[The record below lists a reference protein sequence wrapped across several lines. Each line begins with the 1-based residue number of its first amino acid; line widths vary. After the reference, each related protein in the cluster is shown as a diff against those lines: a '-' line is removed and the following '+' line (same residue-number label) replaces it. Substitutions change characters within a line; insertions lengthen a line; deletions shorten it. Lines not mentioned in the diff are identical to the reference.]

1 MYRPG
6 HGYAAGPGRP
16 SPHPRVPRRHRGFC
30 RIIRP
35 VTAPTTQLPM
45 DLVPSRDI
53 YTISRLN
60 REARVLLE
68 GRFPLLWIEGEV
80 SNFARPA
87 SGHWYFSLKD
97 SLAQV
102 RCAMFRQ
109 NNLRLKFRPEDGMHL
124 LVRARVSL
132 YEGRGEFQLIVE
144 HAEPAGE
151 GLLRLQF
158 EQLKARLAAEGLF
171 DEAHKRPVPT
181 SPQRVGVI
189 TSPTGAALRDI
200 LSVLRRRAPNIEVV
214 VYPVPVQGESAAAQ
228 IAAMVALADA
238 RGECDVLLLS
248 RGGGSLEDLWCFNDE
263 RVARAIHACRTP
275 IVSGIGHEIDFTI
288 ADFVADVR
296 APTPSASAELV
307 SPDRRERLERFRSLQ
322 SRLTQLLLSRLSHRR
337 QQLDWLSRRLVH
349 PGRRLQELSQR
360 LDDVSARLGTAMTA
374 QLQRRHLLLLRQ
386 SGRLD
391 AQNPLQRLR
400 LLHHRLLQLQRQ
412 VSAAM
417 QSRLQ
422 QAGARLT
429 PVVRALHAVSP
440 LATLERGYAIVVDAQ
455 TRILRDARKS
465 APGDRVVARLAHGQ
479 LRCTVD
485 AVVDPESPAG

>member
-1 MYRPG
+1 MTE
-6 HGYAAGPGRP
+6 
-16 SPHPRVPRRHRGFC
+16 PR
-30 RIIRP
+30 
-35 VTAPTTQLPM
+35 TQLPM
-45 DLVPSRDI
+45 DLAPQREV

-97 SLAQV
+97 SMAQV

-109 NNLRLKFRPEDGMHL
+109 NNLRLRFRPEDGMHL
-124 LVRARVSL
+124 LVRARASL

-171 DEAHKRPVPT
+171 DDGNKQPLPT
-181 SPQRVGVI
+181 SPRRVGVI

-200 LSVLRRRAPNIEVV
+200 LSVLRRRAPNIEVI
-214 VYPVPVQGESAAAQ
+214 VYPVPVQGEAAAAQ
-228 IAAMVALADA
+228 IAAMIALADA
-238 RGECDVLLLS
+238 RAECDVLLLA

-275 IVSGIGHEIDFTI
+275 IVSGVGHEIDFTI

-307 SPDRRERLERFRSLQ
+307 SPDRREFLDRFRALE
-322 SRLTQLLLSRLSHRR
+322 SRLRQLTLALLSHRR
-337 QQLDWLSRRLVH
+337 QQLAWLSRRMVH
-349 PGRRLQELSQR
+349 PGRRLQELAQR
-360 LDDVSARLGTAMTA
+360 LDDVSARLGTAVTS

-386 SGRLD
+386 TSRLD
-391 AQNPLQRLR
+391 AQDPRQRLN
-400 LLHHRLLQLQRQ
+400 LLVHQALQLRHRLA
-412 VSAAM
+412 AAM
-417 QSRLQ
+417 QARLQ
-422 QAGARLT
+422 HAGARVAPLL
-429 PVVRALHAVSP
+429 RALHAVSP
-440 LATLERGYAIVVDAQ
+440 LATMERGYAIVADAQ
-455 TRILRDARKS
+455 SRILRDARNS
-465 APGDRVVARLAHGQ
+465 APGDRITARLARGELQ
-479 LRCTVD
+479 CTVD
-485 AVVDPESPAG
+485 AVIDTGTSGE

>member
-1 MYRPG
+1 MV
-6 HGYAAGPGRP
+6 AP
-16 SPHPRVPRRHRGFC
+16 SS
-30 RIIRP
+30 
-35 VTAPTTQLPM
+35 QLPM
-45 DLVPSRDI
+45 DLTPQREV

-68 GRFPLLWIEGEV
+68 GRFPLLWIEGEI

-97 SLAQV
+97 AQAQV

-109 NNLRLKFRPEDGMHL
+109 NNMRLKFKPEDGMHL

-171 DEAHKRPVPT
+171 DEAHKQPLPA
-181 SPQRVGVI
+181 SPRRVGVI

-200 LSVLRRRAPNIEVV
+200 LSVLKRRAPNIEVV
-214 VYPVPVQGESAAAQ
+214 IYPVPVQGATAAPQ
-228 IAAMVALADA
+228 IAAMIHTADA
-238 RGECDVLLLS
+238 RAECDVLLLA

-263 RVARAIHACRTP
+263 VVARAIHACRTP

-307 SPDRRERLERFRSLQ
+307 SPDRRELLAQLRALEARLAQLTTALLGQQRQ
-322 SRLTQLLLSRLSHRR
+322 RLT
-337 QQLDWLSRRLVH
+337 WLSRRLVH
-349 PGRRLQELSQR
+349 PGRRLQELAQR
-360 LDDVSARLGTAMTA
+360 LDDVSARLGGVMHAL
-374 QLQRRHLLLLRQ
+374 LQRRQLQLLRQ
-386 SGRLD
+386 SSRLD
-391 AQNPLQRLR
+391 ARNPAQRLHLLREQVGQWRQR
-400 LLHHRLLQLQRQ
+400 LMLAAQARLQHC
-412 VSAAM
+412 
-417 QSRLQ
+417 QSRL
-422 QAGARLT
+422 APAL
-429 PVVRALHAVSP
+429 RALHAVSP
-440 LATLERGYAIVVDAQ
+440 LATLDRGYAIVSDSDGS
-455 TRILRDARKS
+455 ILRDAGGSRK
-465 APGDRVVARLAHGQ
+465 GDRITARLARGELQ
-479 LRCTVD
+479 CTVD
-485 AVVDPESPAG
+485 AIIGAGNAGETKP